1 MKIVAF
7 VGETFDSY
15 NGNYYTKQTSAAF
28 LQDAIGTESVYV
40 CSPVK
45 KVASLPL
52 SYSTEV
58 NESHFYPFP
67 SYSSTK
73 DFAIKSLF
81 QRGYI
86 KSYKLNADKVIAEH
100 SGAYFWIRSPS
111 MGSLLFGIQ
120 ALNAGEKVLHHM
132 CADSSS
138 TWKDPKYSFSEKV
151 FGFLFSKYLRIK
163 LKKICEHKNT
173 INLCTGDVLE
183 TFSAKYSPKNTYQF
197 VDLMAKKPGN
207 IAPTL
212 KRKTLFKMLFLG
224 RIVKDKGVFDL
235 IQVANQLKEKVELTI
250 IGDGADLDEAKQL
263 VDSLSLQET
272 VTFTGLLPN
281 SELSEYYNQTDV
293 VVVPSNNHYE
303 GFPRVIMEGWAFNK
317 PVIVSN
323 TGGVKA
329 FVKHNVNGLIFSPGN
344 MQELS
349 DSVNKLATDEVLY
362 SQLQAEAKKM
372 SVYSSQHYWI
382 DFLKSLIAK

>member
-7 VGETFDSY
+7 VGEPFDSY

-45 KVASLPL
+45 EVDSLPL

-73 DFAIKSLF
+73 DFAIKGLF

-120 ALNAGEKVLHHM
+120 ALKAGEKVLHHM

-138 TWKDPKYSFSEKV
+138 TWKDPKYSFPEKIL
-151 FGFLFSKYLRIK
+151 GFLFSKYLSIK
-163 LKKICEHKNT
+163 LKKICAHKNT
-173 INLCTGDVLE
+173 VNLCTGDVLE
-183 TFSAKYSPKNTYQF
+183 RFSAKYSPKNTYQF
-197 VDLMAKKPGN
+197 VDLMAKKPKN
-207 IAPTL
+207 IHQPV
-212 KRKTLFKMLFLG
+212 KTNNLFKMLFLG
-224 RIVKDKGVFDL
+224 RIVEDKGVFDL
-235 IQVANQLKEKVELTI
+235 IEVARQLKDKVQVTI
-250 IGDGADLDEAKQL
+250 IGDGVDLNEAKQL

-329 FVKHNVNGLIFSPGN
+329 FVKHNVNGLIFTPGS
-344 MQELS
+344 QKELYEV
-349 DSVNKLATDEVLY
+349 VNKLLSDERLY
-362 SQLQAEAKKM
+362 TELQTEAKKM
-372 SVYSSQHYWI
+372 AVYSSQDYWAN
-382 DFLKSLIAK
+382 FLNALLK

>member
-7 VGETFDSY
+7 VGEPFDSY

-45 KVASLPL
+45 EVDSLPL

-73 DFAIKSLF
+73 DFAIKGLF

-120 ALNAGEKVLHHM
+120 ALKAGEKVLHHM

-138 TWKDPKYSFSEKV
+138 TWKDPKYSFPEKIL
-151 FGFLFSKYLRIK
+151 GFLFSKYLSIK
-163 LKKICEHKNT
+163 LKKICAHKNT
-173 INLCTGDVLE
+173 VNLCTGDVLE
-183 TFSAKYSPKNTYQF
+183 RFSAKYSPKNTYQF
-197 VDLMAKKPGN
+197 VDLMAKKPKN
-207 IAPTL
+207 IHQPV
-212 KRKTLFKMLFLG
+212 KTNNLFKMLFLG
-224 RIVKDKGVFDL
+224 RIVEDKGVFDL
-235 IQVANQLKEKVELTI
+235 IEVARQLKDKVQVTI
-250 IGDGADLDEAKQL
+250 IGDGVDLNEAKQL

-329 FVKHNVNGLIFSPGN
+329 FVKHNVNGLIFTPGS
-344 MQELS
+344 QKELYEV
-349 DSVNKLATDEVLY
+349 VNKLLSDERLY
-362 SQLQAEAKKM
+362 TELQTEAKKWLCIQ
-372 SVYSSQHYWI
+372 VKI
-382 DFLKSLIAK
+382 IGLIF

>member
-7 VGETFDSY
+7 VGEPFDSY

-45 KVASLPL
+45 EVDSLPL

-73 DFAIKSLF
+73 DFAIKGLF

-120 ALNAGEKVLHHM
+120 ALKAGEKVLHHM

-138 TWKDPKYSFSEKV
+138 TWKDPKYSFPEKIL
-151 FGFLFSKYLRIK
+151 GFLFSKYLSIK
-163 LKKICEHKNT
+163 LKKICAHKNT
-173 INLCTGDVLE
+173 VNLCTGDVLE
-183 TFSAKYSPKNTYQF
+183 RFSAKYSPKNTYQF
-197 VDLMAKKPGN
+197 VDLMAKKPKN
-207 IAPTL
+207 IHQPV
-212 KRKTLFKMLFLG
+212 KTNNLFKMLFLG
-224 RIVKDKGVFDL
+224 RIVEDKGVFDL
-235 IQVANQLKEKVELTI
+235 IEVARQLKDKVQVTI
-250 IGDGADLDEAKQL
+250 IGDGVDLNEAKQL

-329 FVKHNVNGLIFSPGN
+329 FVKHNVNGLMFTPGS
-344 MQELS
+344 QKELYEV
-349 DSVNKLATDEVLY
+349 VNKLLSDERLY
-362 SQLQAEAKKM
+362 TELQTEAKKM
-372 SVYSSQHYWI
+372 AVYSSQDYWAN
-382 DFLKSLIAK
+382 FLNTLLK

>member
-7 VGETFDSY
+7 VGEPFDSY

-45 KVASLPL
+45 EVDSLPL
-52 SYSTEV
+52 SYSAEV

-73 DFAIKSLF
+73 DFAIKGLF

-120 ALNAGEKVLHHM
+120 ALKAGEKVLHHM

-138 TWKDPKYSFSEKV
+138 TWKDPKYSFPEKIL
-151 FGFLFSKYLRIK
+151 GFLFSKYLSIK
-163 LKKICEHKNT
+163 LKKICAHKNT
-173 INLCTGDVLE
+173 VNLCTGDVLE
-183 TFSAKYSPKNTYQF
+183 RFSAKYSPKNTYQF
-197 VDLMAKKPGN
+197 VDLMAKKPKN
-207 IAPTL
+207 IHQPV
-212 KRKTLFKMLFLG
+212 KTNNLFKMLFLG
-224 RIVKDKGVFDL
+224 RIVEDKGVFDL
-235 IQVANQLKEKVELTI
+235 IEVARQLKDKVQVTI
-250 IGDGADLDEAKQL
+250 IGDGVDLNEAKQL

-329 FVKHNVNGLIFSPGN
+329 FVKHNVNGLIFTPGS
-344 MQELS
+344 QKELYEV
-349 DSVNKLATDEVLY
+349 VNKLLSDERLY
-362 SQLQAEAKKM
+362 TELQTEAKKM
-372 SVYSSQHYWI
+372 AVYSSQDYWAN
-382 DFLKSLIAK
+382 FLNTLLK

>member
-7 VGETFDSY
+7 VGEPFDSY

-45 KVASLPL
+45 EVDSLPL

-73 DFAIKSLF
+73 DFAIKGLF

-120 ALNAGEKVLHHM
+120 ALKAGEKVLHHM

-138 TWKDPKYSFSEKV
+138 TWKDPKYSFPEKIL
-151 FGFLFSKYLRIK
+151 GFLFSKYLSIK
-163 LKKICEHKNT
+163 LKKICAHKNT
-173 INLCTGDVLE
+173 VNLCTGDVLE
-183 TFSAKYSPKNTYQF
+183 RFSAKYSPKNTYQF
-197 VDLMAKKPGN
+197 VDLMAKKPKN
-207 IAPTL
+207 IHQPV
-212 KRKTLFKMLFLG
+212 KTNNLFKMLFLG
-224 RIVKDKGVFDL
+224 RIVEDKGVFDL
-235 IQVANQLKEKVELTI
+235 IEVARQLKDKVQVTI
-250 IGDGADLDEAKQL
+250 IGDGVDLNEAKQL

-293 VVVPSNNHYE
+293 VVAPSNNHYE

-329 FVKHNVNGLIFSPGN
+329 FVKHNVNGLIFTPGS
-344 MQELS
+344 QKELYEV
-349 DSVNKLATDEVLY
+349 VNKLLSDERLY
-362 SQLQAEAKKM
+362 TELQTEAKKM
-372 SVYSSQHYWI
+372 AVYSSQDYWAN
-382 DFLKSLIAK
+382 FLNTLLK